1 MVSLGLFWT
10 GGSKV
15 EGLSVPNVAE
25 KKNGLLKRRTGSAGW
40 VTRQDSLRR

>member
-25 KKNGLLKRRTGSAGW
+25 KKM
-40 VTRQDSLRR
+40 DSLNAEQDQQDG